1 MTYRSNISAICALA
15 VLCFLSAQAPAQ
27 TTTSALTLSSSKN
40 PSVFGEQVTFF
51 VGDSE
56 DLPGM
61 VQFADGSVNLGSA
74 TLVSQACPFSPC
86 LVLPPSVGQLSS
98 SALAPGVHSI
108 TATFDGD
115 GTFAPSSATVTQTV
129 VAPASITSAPTLSSW
144 AETMTALLIAGIG
157 MTYVRRSRA

>member
-15 VLCFLSAQAPAQ
+15 VLCFLSAQSPAQ

-86 LVLPPSVGQLSS
+86 LVLPPSIGQLSTS
-98 SALAPGVHSI
+98 VLAPGVHSI

-115 GTFAPSSATVTQTV
+115 GTAPSSATVTQTV
-129 VAPASITSAPTLSSW
+129 VAPAPIASAPTLSSW
-144 AETMTALLIAGIG
+144 AETMMALLIAGIG